1 MNTEITF
8 SVVIPLYN
16 CRDYIH
22 EAVTSVLDQTFCDF
36 EIIVID
42 DGSTDGSDEVVKAF
56 DDPRIRYFRQEN
68 QGVSA
73 ARNAGIEQAQ
83 GRFVAFLDADDY
95 WHKQHLEQAREAFLQ
110 WDVNWYI
117 SDYRKTSERYCAEN
131 LQPYAPGNSAL
142 KLVDY
147 CRKGFQFVCSS
158 SVVIRRE
165 ALETLRFKNGLQLGE
180 DLLFWYSFAVKN
192 PHVVISENITAFY
205 YSRRNSACNTVV
217 TNDSLPL
224 ENVCKLMIEQK
235 IPDKNN
241 FLFAVNIY
249 VMFYRNLSN
258 FGRKSALS
266 TLKKYG
272 KYLGNDIKIV
282 FFATIFISLIHKNKA
297 AGIAL
302 RYLRWRGIIRPL
314 AVTKVS

>member
-1 MNTEITF
+1 MPNTIQVYF

-22 EAVTSVLDQTFCDF
+22 EAVTSVLDQTFSDF

-42 DGSTDGSDEVVKAF
+42 DGSTDGSGEVVKAF

-73 ARNAGIEQAQ
+73 ARNAGIAQAQ
-83 GRFVAFLDADDY
+83 GRFIAFLDADDY
-95 WHKQHLEQAREAFLQ
+95 WHKQHLAQAREAFLQ
-110 WDVNWYI
+110 WDVNWYA
-117 SDYRKTSERYCAEN
+117 SDYRKTSERYRSEN

-165 ALETLRFKNGLQLGE
+165 ALEKLRFKNGLHLGE
-180 DLLFWYSFAVKN
+180 DLLFWFGFAVKN
-192 PHVVISENITAFY
+192 PSVAISENIMAFY
-205 YSRRNSACNTVV
+205 YTRSSSACNTAAM
-217 TNDSLPL
+217 NDSQPL

-235 IPDKNN
+235 VPDKNN
-241 FLFAVNIY
+241 FLFAITVYI
-249 VMFYRNLSN
+249 MFYRNLN
-258 FGRKSALS
+258 NCNRKAAWS

-272 KYLGNDIKIV
+272 KFLQFDIKIV
-282 FFATIFISLIHKNKA
+282 LLATIFFSLILKNKA
-297 AGIAL
+297 SGRAY
-302 RYLRWRGIIRPL
+302 RYLRHRGIIRHDR
-314 AVTKVS
+314 